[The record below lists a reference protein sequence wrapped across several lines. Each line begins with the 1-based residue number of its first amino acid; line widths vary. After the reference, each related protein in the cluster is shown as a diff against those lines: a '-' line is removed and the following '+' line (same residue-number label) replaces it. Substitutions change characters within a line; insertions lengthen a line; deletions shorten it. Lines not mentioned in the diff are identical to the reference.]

1 MAEDNN
7 YIVLDEQGVNQ
18 FAKEIFKLIQEDF
31 VSKDDLNEKIKDLQ
45 EQISNI
51 LS

>member
-1 MAEDNN
+1 MSDDNN
-7 YIVLDEQGVNQ
+7 HVVLDDQGVKQ

-31 VSKDDLNEKIKDLQ
+31 VSKDNLNEKIKDLQ
-45 EQISNI
+45 DQISNI